1 MKATRTVLATVL
13 VVLLVSF
20 TAACQRNDDGRVQ
33 AAREDKML
41 APQDTDI
48 AMKIEGSHLGE
59 IDLARWAKDHA
70 QNGDVKDYAKMLED
84 QHSAALE
91 DLQKMLNKHG
101 VNEST
106 HSKPA
111 EAQDKMAS
119 LQSMSGAA
127 FDREYIN
134 TMVDNHQKTL
144 DALNAAL
151 SSTQNAD
158 LKEYINDLMPKVHKH
173 LDEARELQTK
183 LTKEGN

>member
-1 MKATRTVLATVL
+1 MKSTRTLLATLL
-13 VVLLVSF
+13 VVLLASF

-33 AAREDKML
+33 AAREDKVL
-41 APQDTDI
+41 AQQDTAT
-48 AMKIEGSHLGE
+48 AMKIEQSHLGE

-84 QHSAALE
+84 QHGEALE

-111 EAQDKMAS
+111 DAQDKMAS
-119 LQSMSGAA
+119 LQSMSGGA

-144 DALNAAL
+144 DELNAAL

-158 LKEYINDLMPKVHKH
+158 LKDYINDLIPKVHKH
-173 LDEARELQTK
+173 LDKARELQSNLAK
-183 LTKEGN
+183 GE